1 MHPRHIAATRTNPKT
16 HFSALHPSQNTSIT
30 CQKPKTGFGQ
40 VPATAAHP
48 G

>member
-1 MHPRHIAATRTNPKT
+1 MHSRHIAATRTK
-16 HFSALHPSQNTSIT
+16 HKCISALHPSQNTSIT

-40 VPATAAHP
+40 VPATSAHP